1 MLVEKTH
8 AETRGSEKDTGLTAW
23 HTHKHTPKHTH
34 ITKTQPT
41 SFMTHSTTQKQ
52 AFAAAQKKHI
62 KNTQFNALA
71 HIFSARTWNYASHAY
86 ERTHRHARTCVQTAH
101 KDKKCCRGDSER
113 RSAGTIPLSTSRTGK
128 FSHMAKHKG
137 PTSGNANSPL
147 KPKPIRSLM
156 QTCRAPLSFISPFN
170 VRGLESDSIT
180 HPKEKREKGK
190 RENYRGFQIIHMF
203 SSRANWIKGEWKW
216 LTSVSNV

>member
-1 MLVEKTH
+1 
-8 AETRGSEKDTGLTAW
+8 
-23 HTHKHTPKHTH
+23 
-34 ITKTQPT
+34 
-41 SFMTHSTTQKQ
+41 MTHSNTEKQ
-52 AFAAAQKKHI
+52 VFAEKTD
-62 KNTQFNALA
+62 KNTQFNSFA
-71 HIFSARTWNYASHAY
+71 HIFNRHTWKYTSHVY
-86 ERTHRHARTCVQTAH
+86 EHTHRHTHARVH
-101 KDKKCCRGDSER
+101 KQPTKTRNVAVVTQR
-113 RSAGTIPLSTSRTGK
+113 RSAGTLPLSTSSTGK

-180 HPKEKREKGK
+180 HPKEKKEKGK
-190 RENYRGFQIIHMF
+190 RENYQGFQIIHMF